1 MNLLTPFITVHVG
14 LPATAFLEDQH
25 KPCHRE
31 RKSSTKCTSS
41 KQYTKHNKYYTSCG
55 EKMENQRK
63 NTNNYQQKEPD
74 CFQHGRGSTLIDWL
88 ICSPVWDLCLGPED
102 SDFTKL
108 RAFLY
113 RDEFE
118 KQKGGDRR
126 KTLTYMLKTACG
138 KVWKRAQHIF
148 GPTVIL
154 ALTFSLI
161 QGLLQMV
168 VFEVIAY
175 HLLPCTTILS
185 MFYINVLHCYIL

>member
-1 MNLLTPFITVHVG
+1 MNLLSPFITVHVG

-25 KPCHRE
+25 KSCHRE

-41 KQYTKHNKYYTSCG
+41 KQYTKHNKHYTTCG
-55 EKMENQRK
+55 EKLENLRK
-63 NTNNYQQKEPD
+63 NPKDYQQESD
-74 CFQHGRGSTLIDWL
+74 CFQYSRGSTLIDWL

-102 SDFTKL
+102 SEFTKL
-108 RAFLY
+108 RASLY
-113 RDEFE
+113 LDEFE
-118 KQKGGDRR
+118 KQKGGHRW

-138 KVWKRAQHIF
+138 KVWKSAKHLF
-148 GPTVIL
+148 GPTILL

-175 HLLPCTTILS
+175 YLLPHANYQ
-185 MFYINVLHCYIL
+185 FY